1 MNWIKD
7 FIDYLQY
14 ERNYSRKTT
23 EVYQADLEAFKQF
36 YEAVDSSLTWEE
48 MPADIIRQWVVEM
61 MDKGNVATSVRRRLS
76 SLRSFYKFLL
86 RRGLVTRDPVH
97 NLPSPKVEKKLPAYI
112 REAEMDRLFD
122 GDFFSEDY
130 QGFRNRMILLTFY
143 STGIRLSELV
153 GLAER
158 DVDLDQMQ
166 LKVTGKRN
174 KQRIIP
180 YGDEFGDNLRHYLA
194 ERSTFAQQKQSADK
208 SLFLDERSGQQM
220 RPQKVRDIVKKYL
233 SMVTTQRRNS
243 PHVLRHTFATAMLN
257 HNADL
262 QSVKELL
269 GHESLSTTEI
279 YTHTTFEQLKEMYNQ
294 AHPRAKTKGGNYG
307 NQNSGNP
314 L

>member
-1 MNWIKD
+1 VNWIKD

-48 MPADIIRQWVVEM
+48 MPADVIRQWVVEM

-220 RPQKVRDIVKKYL
+220 TPQKVRDIVKKYL

>member
-1 MNWIKD
+1 MNWIED
-7 FIDYLQY
+7 FIDYLRY
-14 ERNYSRKTT
+14 ERNYSSKTT
-23 EVYQADLEAFKQF
+23 EFYQADLEAFKRF
-36 YEAVDSSLTWEE
+36 YEATDDSLSWAE
-48 MPADIIRQWVVEM
+48 MPADIVRQWVVEM

-86 RRGLVTRDPVH
+86 RRGLVTKDPVH
-97 NLPSPKVEKKLPAYI
+97 NIQGPKVEKKLPSYV
-112 REAEMDRLFD
+112 RETEMDRLFD

-130 QGFRNRMILLTFY
+130 TGFRDRMILLTFY

-153 GLAER
+153 GLNDR

-180 YGDEFGDNLRHYLA
+180 YGDEYGDSLRQYLA
-194 ERSTFAQQKQSADK
+194 ERDAFAKQSETTDT
-208 SLFLDERSGQQM
+208 SLFLDEKSKQRITSA
-220 RPQKVRDIVKKYL
+220 KVRKIVKKYL
-233 SMVTTQRRNS
+233 SMVTTQQRNS

-257 HNADL
+257 HQADL

-307 NQNSGNP
+307 N
-314 L
+314 

>member
-48 MPADIIRQWVVEM
+48 MPADVIRQWVVEM
-61 MDKGNVATSVRRRLS
+61 MDKGNAATSVRRRLS

-220 RPQKVRDIVKKYL
+220 TPQKVRDIVKKYL

-307 NQNSGNP
+307 NQDSGNP

>member
-1 MNWIKD
+1 MNWIED
-7 FIDYLQY
+7 FIDYLRY

-23 EVYQADLEAFKQF
+23 EEYQADLEAFKRY
-36 YEAVDSSLTWEE
+36 YEAIDSTLCWAE
-48 MPADIIRQWVVEM
+48 MPADVVREWVVEM
-61 MDKGNVATSVRRRLS
+61 MDKGNAATSVRRRLS
-76 SLRSFYKFLL
+76 ALRSFYKFLL
-86 RRGLVTRDPVH
+86 RRGLVTKDPVH
-97 NLPSPKVEKKLPAYI
+97 NMPGPKVEKKLPAYV
-112 REAEMDRLFD
+112 RETEMDRLFD

-130 QGFRNRMILLTFY
+130 QGCRDRMILLTFY

-153 GLAER
+153 GLNDK

-180 YGDEFGDNLRHYLA
+180 YGDEFGDSLRQYLI
-194 ERSTFAQQKQSADK
+194 ERDTFAQQFDADN
-208 SLFLDERSGQQM
+208 SLFLDERSGKRM
-220 RPQKVRDIVKKYL
+220 TPAKVRGIVKKYL
-233 SMVTTQRRNS
+233 SMVTTQQRNS

-257 HNADL
+257 HKADL

-307 NQNSGNP
+307 N
-314 L
+314 

>member
-1 MNWIKD
+1 MNWIED
-7 FIDYLQY
+7 FIDYLRY

-23 EVYQADLEAFKQF
+23 EEYQADLEAFKRY
-36 YEAVDSSLTWEE
+36 YEAIDSTLSWAE
-48 MPADIIRQWVVEM
+48 MPADVVREWVVEM
-61 MDKGNVATSVRRRLS
+61 MDKGNAATSVRRRLS

-86 RRGLVTRDPVH
+86 RRGLVTKDPVH
-97 NLPSPKVEKKLPAYI
+97 NMPGPKVEKKLPAYV
-112 REAEMDRLFD
+112 RETEMDRLFD

-130 QGFRNRMILLTFY
+130 QGCRDRMILLTFY

-153 GLAER
+153 GLNDK

-180 YGDEFGDNLRHYLA
+180 YGDEFGDSLRQYLI
-194 ERSTFAQQKQSADK
+194 ERDTFAQQFDADN
-208 SLFLDERSGQQM
+208 SLFLDERSGKRM
-220 RPQKVRDIVKKYL
+220 TPAKVRGIVKKYL
-233 SMVTTQRRNS
+233 SMVTTQQRNS

-257 HNADL
+257 HKADL

-307 NQNSGNP
+307 N
-314 L
+314 

>member
-7 FIDYLQY
+7 FIDYLQF
-14 ERNYSRKTT
+14 ERNYSRKTI
-23 EVYQADLEAFKQF
+23 EEYQADLEAFKRF
-36 YEAVDSSLTWEE
+36 YEAIDKDLTWAE

-61 MDKGNVATSVRRRLS
+61 MDNGNAATSVRRRLS

-86 RRGLVTRDPVH
+86 RRKLVTRDPVH
-97 NLPSPKVEKKLPAYI
+97 NMPGPKVEKKLPAYV
-112 REAEMDRLFD
+112 RETEMDRLFD
-122 GDFFSEDY
+122 GDFFGEDY
-130 QGFRNRMILLTFY
+130 QGCRDRMILLTFY
-143 STGIRLSELV
+143 STGMRLSELV
-153 GLAER
+153 GLTDK

-180 YGDEFGDNLRHYLA
+180 YGDEFGDSLRQYLA
-194 ERSTFAQQKQSADK
+194 ERDAFAQQFASECTN
-208 SLFLDERSGQQM
+208 LFLDERNGQQIS
-220 RPQKVRDIVKKYL
+220 PVRVRNIVKKYL
-233 SMVTTQRRNS
+233 SLVTTQQRNS

-257 HNADL
+257 HKADL

-294 AHPRAKTKGGNYG
+294 AHPRAKNKRR
-307 NQNSGNP
+307 
-314 L
+314 

>member
-1 MNWIKD
+1 VNWIKD
-7 FIDYLQY
+7 FIDYLRF
-14 ERNYSRKTT
+14 ERNYSSRTA
-23 EVYQADLEAFKQF
+23 EHYQADLEAFKRF
-36 YEAVDSSLTWEE
+36 YEATDSNLSWAE
-48 MPADIIRQWVVEM
+48 MPADVIRQWVVEM
-61 MDKGNVATSVRRRLS
+61 MDRGNAATSVRRRLS

-86 RRGLVTRDPVH
+86 RRGLVKRDPVH
-97 NLPSPKVEKKLPAYI
+97 NMPGPKVERKLPSYV

-122 GDFFSEDY
+122 SDFFSENYEGCRD
-130 QGFRNRMILLTFY
+130 RMILLTFY

-153 GLAER
+153 GLSEK

-180 YGDEFGDNLRHYLA
+180 YGDEFGDSMRYYLA
-194 ERSTFAQQKQSADK
+194 QRETFAQQQQASKDNAI
-208 SLFLDERSGQQM
+208 FLDERNGQ
-220 RPQKVRDIVKKYL
+220 RISPVKVRTIVKKYL
-233 SMVTTQRRNS
+233 SMVTTLQRNS

-257 HNADL
+257 HKADL

-307 NQNSGNP
+307 N
-314 L
+314 

>member
-1 MNWIKD
+1 MNWIED
-7 FIDYLQY
+7 FIDYLRF
-14 ERNYSRKTT
+14 ERNYSSKTT
-23 EVYQADLEAFKQF
+23 ESYQADLEAFKRF
-36 YEAVDSSLTWEE
+36 YEAIDSDINWAE
-48 MPADIIRQWVVEM
+48 MPADIVRQWVVEM
-61 MDKGNVATSVRRRLS
+61 MDKGNTATSVRRRLS

-86 RRGLVTRDPVH
+86 RRGLVDKDPVH
-97 NLPSPKVEKKLPAYI
+97 NMPGPKVEKKLPAYV
-112 REAEMDRLFD
+112 REKEMDRLFD
-122 GDFFSEDY
+122 SDFFSNDY
-130 QGFRNRMILLTFY
+130 QGFRDRMILLTFY

-153 GLAER
+153 GLDDR

-180 YGDEFGDNLRHYLA
+180 YGDEFGDSLRQYLA
-194 ERSTFAQQKQSADK
+194 EREAFAKQFEGST
-208 SLFLDERSGQQM
+208 SLFLDERNGQRM
-220 RPQKVRDIVKKYL
+220 TPAKVRNLVKRYL
-233 SMVTTQRRNS
+233 SMVTTQQRNS

-257 HNADL
+257 HQADL

-307 NQNSGNP
+307 N
-314 L
+314 

>member
-1 MNWIKD
+1 VNWIKD

-48 MPADIIRQWVVEM
+48 MPADVIRQWVVEM
-61 MDKGNVATSVRRRLS
+61 MDKGNAATSVRRRLS

-220 RPQKVRDIVKKYL
+220 TPQKVRDIVKKYL

>member
-1 MNWIKD
+1 VNWIKD

-23 EVYQADLEAFKQF
+23 EEYQADLEAFERF
-36 YEAVDSSLTWEE
+36 YEAIDSDLNWAE
-48 MPADIIRQWVVEM
+48 MPADVVRQWVVEM
-61 MDKGNVATSVRRRLS
+61 MDKGNAATSVRRRLS

-86 RRGLVTRDPVH
+86 RRKLVSKDPVH
-97 NLPSPKVEKKLPAYI
+97 NMPGPKVEKKLPAFV
-112 REAEMDRLFD
+112 RETEMDRLFD
-122 GDFFSEDY
+122 GDFFSDDY
-130 QGFRNRMILLTFY
+130 QGFRDRMILLTFY

-153 GLAER
+153 GLNDK

-180 YGDEFGDNLRHYLA
+180 YGDEFGDSLRQYLE
-194 ERSTFAQQKQSADK
+194 ERDDFAQQKGSEDK
-208 SLFLDERSGQQM
+208 SLFLDEQRGQRM
-220 RPQKVRDIVKKYL
+220 TPAKVRGIVKKYL
-233 SMVTTQRRNS
+233 SMVTTQQRNS

-257 HNADL
+257 HKANL

-307 NQNSGNP
+307 N
-314 L
+314 

>member
-1 MNWIKD
+1 MNWIED

-23 EVYQADLEAFKQF
+23 EEYKADLEAFERF
-36 YEAVDSSLTWEE
+36 YEAIDSDLNWAE
-48 MPADIIRQWVVEM
+48 MPADIVRQWVVEM
-61 MDKGNVATSVRRRLS
+61 MDKGNAATSVRRRLS

-86 RRGLVTRDPVH
+86 RRKLVSKDPVH
-97 NLPSPKVEKKLPAYI
+97 NMPGPKVEKKLPAFV
-112 REAEMDRLFD
+112 RETEMDRLFD
-122 GDFFSEDY
+122 GDFFGDDY
-130 QGFRNRMILLTFY
+130 QGFRDRMILLTFY

-153 GLAER
+153 GLNDK

-180 YGDEFGDNLRHYLA
+180 YGDEFGDSLRQYLE
-194 ERSTFAQQKQSADK
+194 ERDDFAQQKGSEDK
-208 SLFLDERSGQQM
+208 SLFLDEQRGQRM
-220 RPQKVRDIVKKYL
+220 TPAKVRGIVKKYL
-233 SMVTTQRRNS
+233 SMVTTQQRNS

-257 HNADL
+257 HKADL

-307 NQNSGNP
+307 N
-314 L
+314 

>member
-1 MNWIKD
+1 M
-7 FIDYLQY
+7 
-14 ERNYSRKTT
+14 
-23 EVYQADLEAFKQF
+23 EAFKRY
-36 YEAVDSSLTWEE
+36 YEAIDSTLCWAE
-48 MPADIIRQWVVEM
+48 MPADVVREWVVEM
-61 MDKGNVATSVRRRLS
+61 MDKGNAATSVRRRLS
-76 SLRSFYKFLL
+76 ALRSFYKFLL
-86 RRGLVTRDPVH
+86 RRGLVTKDPVH
-97 NLPSPKVEKKLPAYI
+97 NMPGPKVEKKLPAYV
-112 REAEMDRLFD
+112 RETEMDRLFD

-130 QGFRNRMILLTFY
+130 QGCRDRMILLTFY

-153 GLAER
+153 GLNDK

-180 YGDEFGDNLRHYLA
+180 YGDEFGDSLRQYLI
-194 ERSTFAQQKQSADK
+194 ERDTFAQQFDADN
-208 SLFLDERSGQQM
+208 SLFLDERSGKRM
-220 RPQKVRDIVKKYL
+220 TPAKVRGIVKKYL
-233 SMVTTQRRNS
+233 SMVTTQQRNS

-257 HNADL
+257 HKADL

-307 NQNSGNP
+307 N
-314 L
+314 

>member
-1 MNWIKD
+1 MDWIKD
-7 FIDYLQY
+7 FIEYLRY
-14 ERNYSRKTT
+14 ERNYSARTI
-23 EVYQADLEAFKQF
+23 EEYQSDLKAFKRF
-36 YEAVDSSLTWEE
+36 YEALDNDLTWEN
-48 MPADIIRQWVVEM
+48 MPVDVVRQWVVEM
-61 MDKGNVATSVRRRLS
+61 MDGGNVATSVQRRLS

-97 NLPSPKVEKKLPAYI
+97 NMQGPKAEKKLPAYV
-112 REAEMDRLFD
+112 RETEMDRLFD
-122 GDFFSEDY
+122 GDFFSPDY
-130 QGFRNRMILLTFY
+130 IGQRDRMILLTFY
-143 STGIRLSELV
+143 TTGMRLSELI
-153 GLAER
+153 GLTDK

-180 YGDEFGDNLRHYLA
+180 YGDEYGDSLRSYLA
-194 ERSTFAQQKQSADK
+194 QRDDFASQHGMQGTN
-208 SLFLDERSGQQM
+208 LFLDERRGNSM
-220 RPQKVRDIVKKYL
+220 TPVKVRSIVKKYL
-233 SMVTTQRRNS
+233 SMVTTQQRNS

-294 AHPRAKTKGGNYG
+294 AHPRA
-307 NQNSGNP
+307 
-314 L
+314 

>member
-1 MNWIKD
+1 MNWIED

-14 ERNYSRKTT
+14 ERNYSRRTT
-23 EVYQADLEAFKQF
+23 EEYQADLEAFKQF
-36 YEAVDSSLTWEE
+36 YEATDSSLSWAD

-61 MDKGNVATSVRRRLS
+61 MDKGNAPTSVRRRLS

-86 RRGLVTRDPVH
+86 RRNLVTRDPVH
-97 NLPSPKVEKKLPAYI
+97 SIPGPKVEKKLPAYV
-112 REAEMDRLFD
+112 RETEMDKLFD
-122 GDFFSEDY
+122 GDFFGEGY
-130 QGFRNRMILLTFY
+130 QGIRDRMILLTFY

-153 GLAER
+153 GLTDK

-180 YGDEFGDNLRHYLA
+180 YGDEYGDSLRQYLV
-194 ERSTFAQQKQSADK
+194 ERDTFAKQLASDDR
-208 SLFLDERSGQQM
+208 SLFLDERSAQRM
-220 RPQKVRDIVKKYL
+220 TPAKVRSIVKKYL
-233 SMVTTQRRNS
+233 SMVTTQQRNS

-257 HNADL
+257 HKADL

-314 L
+314 F

>member
-1 MNWIKD
+1 MNWIED
-7 FIDYLQY
+7 FIDYLRF
-14 ERNYSRKTT
+14 ERNYSSKTT
-23 EVYQADLEAFKQF
+23 ESYQADLEAFKRF
-36 YEAVDSSLTWEE
+36 YEAIDSDINWAE
-48 MPADIIRQWVVEM
+48 MPADIVRQWVVEM
-61 MDKGNVATSVRRRLS
+61 MDKGNTATSVRRRLS

-86 RRGLVTRDPVH
+86 RRGLVDKDPVH
-97 NLPSPKVEKKLPAYI
+97 NMPGPKVEKKLPAYV
-112 REAEMDRLFD
+112 REKEMDRLFD
-122 GDFFSEDY
+122 SDFFSDDY
-130 QGFRNRMILLTFY
+130 QGFRDRMILLTFY

-153 GLAER
+153 GLDDR

-180 YGDEFGDNLRHYLA
+180 YGDEFGDSLRQYLA
-194 ERSTFAQQKQSADK
+194 ERDAFAKQFEGST
-208 SLFLDERSGQQM
+208 SLFLNERNGQRM
-220 RPQKVRDIVKKYL
+220 TPAKVRNIVKRYL
-233 SMVTTQRRNS
+233 SMVTTQQRNS

-257 HNADL
+257 HQADL

-307 NQNSGNP
+307 N
-314 L
+314 

>member
-1 MNWIKD
+1 MNWIED
-7 FIDYLQY
+7 FIEYLRF
-14 ERNYSRKTT
+14 ERNYSSKTT
-23 EVYQADLEAFKQF
+23 EEYQADLEAFKRF
-36 YEAVDSSLTWEE
+36 YEATDSNLDWAD
-48 MPADIIRQWVVEM
+48 MPTDIVREWVVEM
-61 MDKGNVATSVRRRLS
+61 MDKGNAATSVRRRLS

-86 RRGLVTRDPVH
+86 RRGLVTKDPVH
-97 NLPSPKVEKKLPAYI
+97 NMPGPKVEKKLPAYV
-112 REAEMDRLFD
+112 RETEMDRLFD
-122 GDFFSEDY
+122 GDFFGEGY
-130 QGFRNRMILLTFY
+130 QGFRDRMILLTFY

-153 GLAER
+153 GLDDK

-180 YGDEFGDNLRHYLA
+180 YGDEFGDSLRQYIA
-194 ERSTFAQQKQSADK
+194 ERDNFARQFDADT
-208 SLFLDERSGQQM
+208 SLFLDERTGRRM
-220 RPQKVRDIVKKYL
+220 TPVKVRSIVKKYL
-233 SMVTTQRRNS
+233 SMVTTQQRNS

-257 HNADL
+257 HKADL

-307 NQNSGNP
+307 N
-314 L
+314 

>member
-1 MNWIKD
+1 MNWIED
-7 FIDYLQY
+7 FIDYLRF
-14 ERNYSRKTT
+14 ERNYSSKTT
-23 EVYQADLEAFKQF
+23 ESYQADLEAFKRF
-36 YEAVDSSLTWEE
+36 YEAIDSDINWAE
-48 MPADIIRQWVVEM
+48 MPADIVRQWVVEM
-61 MDKGNVATSVRRRLS
+61 MDKGNTATSVRRRLS

-86 RRGLVTRDPVH
+86 RRGLVDKDPVH
-97 NLPSPKVEKKLPAYI
+97 NMPGPKVEKKLPAYV
-112 REAEMDRLFD
+112 REKEMDRLFD
-122 GDFFSEDY
+122 SDFFSDDY
-130 QGFRNRMILLTFY
+130 QGFRDRMILLTFY

-153 GLAER
+153 GLDDR

-180 YGDEFGDNLRHYLA
+180 YGDEFGDSLRQYLA
-194 ERSTFAQQKQSADK
+194 ERDAFARQFEGST
-208 SLFLDERSGQQM
+208 SLFLDERNGQRM
-220 RPQKVRDIVKKYL
+220 TPAKVRNLVKRYL
-233 SMVTTQRRNS
+233 SMVTTQQRNS

-257 HNADL
+257 HQADL

-307 NQNSGNP
+307 N
-314 L
+314 

>member
-1 MNWIKD
+1 MDWIKD
-7 FIDYLQY
+7 FIEYLRY
-14 ERNYSRKTT
+14 ERNYSARTI
-23 EVYQADLEAFKQF
+23 EEYQSDLKAFKRF
-36 YEAVDSSLTWEE
+36 YEALDNDLTWEN
-48 MPADIIRQWVVEM
+48 MPVDVVRQWVVEM
-61 MDKGNVATSVRRRLS
+61 MDGGNVATSVQRRLS

-97 NLPSPKVEKKLPAYI
+97 NMQGPKAEKKLPAYV
-112 REAEMDRLFD
+112 RETEMDRLFD
-122 GDFFSEDY
+122 GDFFSPDY
-130 QGFRNRMILLTFY
+130 IGQRDRMILLTFY
-143 STGIRLSELV
+143 TTGIRLSELI
-153 GLAER
+153 GLTDK

-180 YGDEFGDNLRHYLA
+180 YGDEYGDSLRSYLA
-194 ERSTFAQQKQSADK
+194 QRDDFASQHGMQGTN
-208 SLFLDERSGQQM
+208 LFLDERRGNSM
-220 RPQKVRDIVKKYL
+220 TPVKVRSIVKKYL
-233 SMVTTQRRNS
+233 SMVTTQQRNS

-257 HNADL
+257 HQADL

-307 NQNSGNP
+307 N
-314 L
+314 

>member
-1 MNWIKD
+1 MNWIED

-23 EVYQADLEAFKQF
+23 EEYKADLEAFERF
-36 YEAVDSSLTWEE
+36 YEAIDSDLNWAE
-48 MPADIIRQWVVEM
+48 MPADIVRQWVVEM
-61 MDKGNVATSVRRRLS
+61 MDKGNAATSVRRRLS

-86 RRGLVTRDPVH
+86 RRKLVSKDPVH
-97 NLPSPKVEKKLPAYI
+97 NMPGPKVEKKLPAFV
-112 REAEMDRLFD
+112 RETEMDRLFD
-122 GDFFSEDY
+122 GDFFSDDY
-130 QGFRNRMILLTFY
+130 QGFRDRMILLTFY

-153 GLAER
+153 GLNDK

-180 YGDEFGDNLRHYLA
+180 YGDEFGDSLRQYLE
-194 ERSTFAQQKQSADK
+194 ERDDFAQQKGSEDK
-208 SLFLDERSGQQM
+208 SLFMDEQRGQRM
-220 RPQKVRDIVKKYL
+220 TPAKVRGIVKKYL
-233 SMVTTQRRNS
+233 SMVTTQQRNS

-257 HNADL
+257 HKADL

-307 NQNSGNP
+307 N
-314 L
+314 

>member
-1 MNWIKD
+1 MNWIED
-7 FIDYLQY
+7 FIDYLRY

-23 EVYQADLEAFKQF
+23 EEYQADLEAFKRY
-36 YEAVDSSLTWEE
+36 YEAIDSTLSWAE
-48 MPADIIRQWVVEM
+48 MPADVVREWVVEM
-61 MDKGNVATSVRRRLS
+61 MDKGNAATSVRRRLS

-86 RRGLVTRDPVH
+86 RRGLVTKDPVH
-97 NLPSPKVEKKLPAYI
+97 NMPGPKVEKKLPAYV
-112 REAEMDRLFD
+112 RETEMDRLFD

-130 QGFRNRMILLTFY
+130 QGCRDRMILLTFY

-153 GLAER
+153 GLNDK

-180 YGDEFGDNLRHYLA
+180 YGDEFGDSLRQYLI
-194 ERSTFAQQKQSADK
+194 ERDTFAQQLDADN
-208 SLFLDERSGQQM
+208 SLFLDERSGKRM
-220 RPQKVRDIVKKYL
+220 TPAKVRGIVKKYL
-233 SMVTTQRRNS
+233 SMVTTQQRNS

-257 HNADL
+257 HKADL

-307 NQNSGNP
+307 N
-314 L
+314 

>member
-1 MNWIKD
+1 MNWIND
-7 FIDYLQY
+7 FIDYLRY

-23 EVYQADLEAFKQF
+23 EEYQADLEAFKRF
-36 YEAVDSSLTWEE
+36 YEAIDNDLDWAE

-61 MDKGNVATSVRRRLS
+61 MDRGNAATSVRRRLS

-86 RRGLVTRDPVH
+86 RRNLVTRDPVH
-97 NLPSPKVEKKLPAYI
+97 NLSGPKVEKRLPAYV
-112 REAEMDRLFD
+112 RETEMDRLFD

-130 QGFRNRMILLTFY
+130 EGFRDRMILLTFY

-153 GLAER
+153 GLNDK

-180 YGDEFGDNLRHYLA
+180 YGDEYGDSLRQYLA
-194 ERSTFAQQKQSADK
+194 ERDAFAKQFASTDTC
-208 SLFLDERSGQQM
+208 LFLDEKSGQRM
-220 RPQKVRDIVKKYL
+220 TPIKVRNIVKKYL
-233 SMVTTQRRNS
+233 SMVTTQQRNS

-257 HNADL
+257 HQADL

-307 NQNSGNP
+307 N
-314 L
+314 